1 MNILFTGLN
10 GLTGSYLAKLILNSE
25 ILNQNY
31 YASISRNYKYDYL
44 TLASRS
50 LVNKEYLGD
59 CRDMDFLENTIKAF
73 KPDLIVHLAQINL
86 TKYLLEVLNKIEY
99 KGRIFVLGTTAVF
112 SKFKICSGPYIE
124 AEKLLENSSFEF
136 QVLRSSLIY
145 GSCFDKNFHK
155 LFDAINNGKLIPLP
169 GNGKSLYQPIYYKDL
184 SKVIFHL
191 LFTHSFK
198 YGFYNCPGQETL
210 SLKEI
215 VELIGEVLNKRPLVV
230 NVPLNLTY
238 KLLSIAEKL
247 TLKSK
252 IKIPIN
258 SEQILR
264 LNEDK
269 VCNSSLAILKND
281 INLLSLKEGIYE
293 QANEKYFN
301 FNKN

>member
-31 YASISRNYKYDYL
+31 YASISRNYKDDYL

-50 LVNKEYLGD
+50 LVNKEYIGD
-59 CRDMDFLENTIKAF
+59 CRDIEFLKNTIKSF

-99 KGRIFVLGTTAVF
+99 RGKIFVLGTTAVF
-112 SKFKICSGPYIE
+112 SKFEICSGPYIE
-124 AEKLLENSSFEF
+124 AEKLLKNSSFEF

-155 LFDAINNGKLIPLP
+155 LFDAINNRKLIPLP

-184 SKVIFHL
+184 SKVIFQL
-191 LFTHSFK
+191 IFRESFN
-198 YGFYNCPGQETL
+198 YGFYNCTGHETL

-215 VELIGEVLNKRPLVV
+215 VELIGKVLNKRPWVV
-230 NVPLNLTY
+230 NVPLNLSY
-238 KLLSIAEKL
+238 KILSIAEKL
-247 TLKSK
+247 TLKFN

-269 VCNSSLAILKND
+269 VYKSSLGLLKND
-281 INLLSLKEGIYE
+281 FKLLSLKEGIYE

-301 FNKN
+301 FDKK